1 MAIPSETIDQIRLA
15 TDIVEL
21 VREYVPGLKRVGRNW
36 KACCPFHHEKTP
48 SFMVNGEKGIFHC
61 FGCSAGGDIFKFV
74 MLMDGLNWPESV
86 KKLANRAGI
95 TVRETQEDI
104 VRRSEKQ
111 KIYDLLAQAAQ
122 FYHRVFK
129 ESSEAKAAR
138 GYMDKRGLTKETIDR
153 FQIGYAPR
161 GQLLAAAGKKG
172 FTPEQFIAAG
182 IMTRTER
189 GRLFEYMSDRV
200 VFPILD
206 TQGRVVAF
214 GGRTLKKDEQPKYLN
229 TPETDV
235 YSKSQQLYGLYQA
248 IPRMRHSRDAVIL
261 EGYMDVVVCHQYGID
276 NTVAALGTALT
287 IQQAQ
292 MLKRYV
298 ENVVLLFDP
307 DSAGMNAARRA
318 IETLLDLETVPTVAY
333 LPDGLDPDEYLLKSG
348 TDAFRA
354 WLKTN
359 AVSAIA
365 FATDRALAAYGSGSP
380 EAKMK
385 VAAEVLTLIGR
396 AKNAVL
402 RQEWVRYL
410 AERLQTTE
418 TALVSELKRQVRA
431 EPARSAGKA
440 AAASSPVRSVVRS
453 PEEEL
458 LQIVAAYPQ
467 CAPLVNAELFKE
479 PRNHKVFALLAQGV
493 TVSDI
498 MPRLDETDAG
508 WFTEIM
514 LEERAYTSPEQVV
527 TTIVR
532 DIHQHELAQQR
543 REIESEVMQMIN
555 GELPADPVKIGRY
568 NDLTR
573 QLKGSVR
580 E

>member
-74 MLMDGLNWPESV
+74 MQMDGLSWPEAV
-86 KKLANRAGI
+86 KKLANRAGV

-138 GYMDKRGLTKETIDR
+138 VYMEKRGVSKETIDR

-161 GQLLAAAGKKG
+161 GQLLTAAGKKG

-189 GRLFEYMSDRV
+189 GRLFEYMSERV
-200 VFPILD
+200 VFPIYD

-214 GGRTLKKDEQPKYLN
+214 GGRTLKDEQPKYLN

-261 EGYMDVVVCHQYGID
+261 EGYMDVVVCHQYGVD

-287 IQQAQ
+287 TQQAQ

-298 ENVVLLFDP
+298 DNIVLLFDP

-333 LPDGLDPDEYLLKSG
+333 LPDGLDPDEYLLRSG
-348 TDAFRA
+348 TDAFRE
-354 WLKTN
+354 WLKAN

-365 FATDRALAAYGSGSP
+365 FATERALAAHGSGSP

-418 TALVSELKRQVRA
+418 TALVSELKRQARP
-431 EPARSAGKA
+431 EPAKPAGKTA
-440 AAASSPVRSVVRS
+440 KPAPAKSVVRS
-453 PEEEL
+453 SEEEL
-458 LQIVAAYPQ
+458 LQILAAYPQ
-467 CAPLVNAELFKE
+467 CVQQVNAEAFKE
-479 PRNHKVFALLAQGV
+479 PRNRKVFTLLAQGV
-493 TVSDI
+493 PVSEI
-498 MPRLDETDAG
+498 MPRLDEADAG

-514 LEERAYTSPEQVV
+514 LEERSYAAPEQVV
-527 TTIVR
+527 VTIVR
-532 DIHQHELAQQR
+532 DMRQRELAQQR
-543 REIESEVMQMIN
+543 QEIENEVMQMIN
-555 GELPADPVKIGRY
+555 GTVPADPGKIARY